1 MRVLRSKSRV
11 SEGFI
16 YVSSLKISIPNYCL
30 DVLLLDNFG
39 NSVVDLLLFF
49 GKGMKSCQMA
59 LR

>member
-49 GKGMKSCQMA
+49 GKGMK
-59 LR
+59 